1 MDAFAGGNVFGG
13 NSTTIGKVNG
23 KEIDYIDFEKKI
35 KVQEDMYRQQGY
47 DMGDAGRQQVIES
60 VWNAEVMEVVLNE
73 QFNELGLAVSSKEI
87 NDILFGNNP
96 PDDLKEF
103 AKALS
108 HPARIAILK
117 VLAQK
122 NECICGDIVEV
133 LPLAQ
138 STVSQHL
145 KELKN
150 AGLIDG
156 SVDGPR
162 SCYCINWKAFEKFN
176 NDINNLFIKLKERN
190 EKACC

>member
-1 MDAFAGGNVFGG
+1 MAFHKKESFG
-13 NSTTIGKVNG
+13 K
-23 KEIDYIDFEKKI
+23 KE
-35 KVQEDMYRQQGY
+35 QE
-47 DMGDAGRQQVIES
+47 
-60 VWNAEVMEVVLNE
+60 
-73 QFNELGLAVSSKEI
+73 LA
-87 NDILFGNNP
+87 
-96 PDDLKEF
+96 EF

-117 VLAQK
+117 VLAQR
-122 NECICGDIVEV
+122 NECICGEIVEV

-156 SVDGPR
+156 SVEGPR

-176 NDINNLFIKLKERN
+176 TEFSTLFTTLKIKN